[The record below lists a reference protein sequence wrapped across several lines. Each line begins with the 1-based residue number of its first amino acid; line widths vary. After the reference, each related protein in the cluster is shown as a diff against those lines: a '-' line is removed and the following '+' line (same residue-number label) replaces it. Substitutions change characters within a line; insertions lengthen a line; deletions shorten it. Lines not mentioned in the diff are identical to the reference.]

1 MVLAS
6 EEAVTKMLS
15 EKEIVN
21 PNKVKRMWTTN
32 NHKYNLGNYLKG
44 VKTDKSPWGDK
55 YIFIK

>member
-6 EEAVTKMLS
+6 EETVTKMLT

-21 PNKVKRMWTTN
+21 PNKVSKPWASNPR
-32 NHKYNLGNYLKG
+32 YNLGNYLKG
-44 VKTDKSPWGDK
+44 VKSEPRPWGDK